1 MIKLSIYL
9 SNFACLKCIFN
20 QIFLKK
26 KLLKNDPNKIEPFP
40 LQHFVDQEQ
49 RANSPES
56 SDKVS
61 KKHLKKSVCHALYT
75 CSPLFC

>member
-1 MIKLSIYL
+1 MIELSIYL

-20 QIFLKK
+20 QIFFKQK
-26 KLLKNDPNKIEPFP
+26 SLKNDPNKIEPLP

-61 KKHLKKSVCHALYT
+61 KKHLKKPVCHALY
-75 CSPLFC
+75 SPLFF